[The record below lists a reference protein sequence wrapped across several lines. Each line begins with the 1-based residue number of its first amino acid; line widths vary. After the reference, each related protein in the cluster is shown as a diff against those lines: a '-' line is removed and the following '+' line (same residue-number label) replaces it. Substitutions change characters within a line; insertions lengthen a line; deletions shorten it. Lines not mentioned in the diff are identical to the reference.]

1 MWVEICR
8 TAAFL
13 PAGEAVG
20 PHCQPR
26 LSFPAPTV
34 RCRCFPADIW
44 VTRLSGG
51 RQAGRQA
58 GSVSRQRT
66 RSDQPV
72 ITTVSTLPWSLRPKK
87 NNISTALTIFHRE

>member
-13 PAGEAVG
+13 PAGGAVG

-34 RCRCFPADIW
+34 RCRCFPTDIW

-51 RQAGRQA
+51 RQAGRQ
-58 GSVSRQRT
+58 RQQAEDT
-66 RSDQPV
+66 LRSTSNHHRIHTAMVPQ
-72 ITTVSTLPWSLRPKK
+72 TEKK
-87 NNISTALTIFHRE
+87 